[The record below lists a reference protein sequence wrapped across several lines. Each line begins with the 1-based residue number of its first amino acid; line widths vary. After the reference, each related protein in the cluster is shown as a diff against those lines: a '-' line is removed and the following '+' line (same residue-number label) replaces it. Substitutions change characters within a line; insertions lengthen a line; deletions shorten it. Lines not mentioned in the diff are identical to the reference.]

1 METALNSVTIVLS
14 VVLVGMVLLQVKGSG
29 GGLFGQAYSSNFRS
43 RRGFEQTLFRGT
55 IFLTVVFV
63 ILALVSARFIDRG

>member
-1 METALNSVTIVLS
+1 LETALNSVTIVLS

>member
-63 ILALVSARFIDRG
+63 VLALVSARFIDRT

>member
-1 METALNSVTIVLS
+1 METALNGITIVLS
-14 VVLVGMVLLQVKGSG
+14 VVLVGMVLLQVKGGG

-63 ILALVSARFIDRG
+63 LLALVSARFIDRA

>member
-1 METALNSVTIVLS
+1 MALNSVTIVLS

-63 ILALVSARFIDRG
+63 VLALVSARFIDRT

>member
-1 METALNSVTIVLS
+1 
-14 VVLVGMVLLQVKGSG
+14 MVLLQVKGSG

-63 ILALVSARFIDRG
+63 VLALVSARFIDRT